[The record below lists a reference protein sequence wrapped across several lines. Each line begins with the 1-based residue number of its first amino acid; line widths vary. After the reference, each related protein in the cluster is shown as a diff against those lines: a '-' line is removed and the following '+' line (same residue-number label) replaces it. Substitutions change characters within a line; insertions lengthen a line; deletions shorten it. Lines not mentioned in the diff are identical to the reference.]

1 VVLSL
6 FKSGGSTALVARLY
20 VSGASETMTALAGA
34 LGLSVAAVSRI
45 VATAERDALV
55 SVTKVGT
62 SKFVTANTSA
72 PFYAP
77 LLELLE
83 IVAGPAVV
91 VGQEF
96 APVGGISDLF
106 IVRPAAGE
114 PTAVRGDVDVLVLG
128 DPDWVQSLDAAAA
141 AGARLGRSVTA
152 LFASPTAWAS
162 QAEPFH
168 RALAARGMTR
178 VQVPGA

>member
-62 SKFVTANTSA
+62 SKFVTA
-72 PFYAP
+72 
-77 LLELLE
+77 
-83 IVAGPAVV
+83 IPA
-91 VGQEF
+91 
-96 APVGGISDLF
+96 
-106 IVRPAAGE
+106 R
-114 PTAVRGDVDVLVLG
+114 RGHRR
-128 DPDWVQSLDAAAA
+128 
-141 AGARLGRSVTA
+141 ARMR
-152 LFASPTAWAS
+152 
-162 QAEPFH
+162 
-168 RALAARGMTR
+168 RGSR
-178 VQVPGA
+178 